1 MSAWRGRQRLFSRF
15 SAIAGSRRAQALPF
29 RGHPAAGKSHA
40 LSAAGSAPREVPGP
54 RRFGKEA
61 ADPAPRESAKPAAR
75 ALVLLDFQR
84 VTGNA
89 VAAGALLAS
98 DAT

>member
-1 MSAWRGRQRLFSRF
+1 MSAFGGRQRLFSRF

-40 LSAAGSAPREVPGP
+40 PSAAGSAPREVSGHC
-54 RRFGKEA
+54 RFGEKRK
-61 ADPAPRESAKPAAR
+61 DPAPRESAVPAAR

-89 VAAGALLAS
+89 EAAGALLAS
-98 DAT
+98 DTT